1 MVLDVFQTNTAK
13 PHLGGLFHSRPSW
26 DESWT
31 ESWKQCRLDEH
42 QLMTV
47 FIFYQLVLQ
56 RTALPQCTADMYPGG
71 DECPSAIKWAGG
83 ALTLWLLLLLATELT
98 VYSYNDL
105 ALGLS
110 SFLLTG
116 RAAATARRL
125 RNGVL
130 LHPFRVK
137 NGAQWN
143 HVTELVGSPPQI
155 CTRWPCPPGNC
166 RFIIGRS
173 IITAVTS
180 AQLGWII
187 EDHWAIWQG
196 RWWPKLWCGA
206 PLRVAPHRAA
216 DRERARVYQHTAA
229 PSGLRKKRNAENLQN
244 RCENTSILVT
254 SSTPWSVP
262 VMPWCD
268 HAPNGHTRGF
278 SVQWFKSAKT
288 ELGGTVEVA
297 TVTVFFGLV
306 CFFLS
311 HHADRL
317 KQELI
322 TIFNFFSN
330 GQFTINGQY
339 KCMINSIY
347 ILSPY

>member
-13 PHLGGLFHSRPSW
+13 PHLGGFFPSRPSW

-56 RTALPQCTADMYPGG
+56 RTALLPQCTADMYPGG
-71 DECPSAIKWAGG
+71 DECPSAIKWGDG

-116 RAAATARRL
+116 RAAATDRRL

-143 HVTELVGSPPQI
+143 HVTELVGCPPQI

-206 PLRVAPHRAA
+206 PLPVAPHRAA

-229 PSGLRKKRNAENLQN
+229 PSGLRKKETQRTSRIDANTLPSWWRHQHPDQCQWCHDVTRPLMATREVSQSNDLNLLRQ
-244 RCENTSILVT
+244 SGG
-254 SSTPWSVP
+254 
-262 VMPWCD
+262 
-268 HAPNGHTRGF
+268 A
-278 SVQWFKSAKT
+278 QW
-288 ELGGTVEVA
+288 
-297 TVTVFFGLV
+297 
-306 CFFLS
+306 
-311 HHADRL
+311 RL
-317 KQELI
+317 
-322 TIFNFFSN
+322 
-330 GQFTINGQY
+330 
-339 KCMINSIY
+339 
-347 ILSPY
+347 P